1 VSRHKVLV
9 GSLVGLFVIC
19 ALGLL
24 ITVLMIGRG
33 EGRGLFVGD
42 RIALLPLE
50 GAIMTDERFLRH
62 LQRFREDRSVKG
74 IVVYIDSPGGAVA
87 PSQSI
92 YQELR
97 KARDEGMPV
106 VAAIGSVG
114 ASGGYYAALG
124 ADSIFVMPGSITGS
138 IGVILQFPN
147 VEELAEKVGISMEV
161 VKSSELKDIGS
172 PFRPVS
178 PEDRSVLES
187 MVADIY
193 DQFVETVAEERGL
206 SRAQLAELADGRI
219 LSGRQA
225 IAAGLADGVGNLPD
239 AIAAAGRM
247 AGLGDDPR
255 VVRPPEPRLSLL
267 QLLLSGGSEVAGRL
281 RSGLDQLQTPS
292 VRYIAH

>member
-9 GSLVGLFVIC
+9 ASLVGLFVIC
-19 ALGLL
+19 AVGLL
-24 ITVLMIGRG
+24 ITVLVIARSDGRG
-33 EGRGLFVGD
+33 IFAGD
-42 RIALLPLE
+42 RIALIPLE
-50 GAIMTDERFLRH
+50 GAIMTDEAFLRH
-62 LQRFREDRSVKG
+62 LKRFREDRTVKG

-106 VAAIGSVG
+106 IAAIGSVG

-147 VEELAEKVGISMEV
+147 VEELAEKIGISMEV

-193 DQFVETVAEERGL
+193 NQFVETVAEERGL
-206 SRAQLAELADGRI
+206 SRTQLATLADGRI

-225 IAAGLADGVGNLPD
+225 IAAGLADDVGNLPD

-247 AGLGDDPR
+247 AGLGEDPR

-267 QLLLSGGSEVAGRL
+267 QLLLSGSSEVAGRL
-281 RSGLDQLQTPS
+281 RSGLDQLQGPS